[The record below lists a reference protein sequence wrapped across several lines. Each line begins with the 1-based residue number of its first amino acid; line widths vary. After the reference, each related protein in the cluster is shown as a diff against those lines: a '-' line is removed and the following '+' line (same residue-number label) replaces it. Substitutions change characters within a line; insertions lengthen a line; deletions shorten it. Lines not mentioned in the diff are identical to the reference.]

1 VFDPLP
7 SVLPHRTGGDFV
19 TTNLR
24 LSIRRLSGFGFF
36 YLFEHHHLLDLHLT
50 YIAKID
56 FLGSAAKG
64 AFGDWIEKKIFLLI
78 KFDRDHVNIEYL
90 QAV

>member
-7 SVLPHRTGGDFV
+7 SVLPHWTGGDFV

-24 LSIRRLSGFGFF
+24 LSIRRLPGFSFF
-36 YLFEHHHLLDLHLT
+36 YLFEHHHLLDLHLSL
-50 YIAKID
+50 IAKVD

-64 AFGDWIEKKIFLLI
+64 AFGDWIEKKIFMFVEL
-78 KFDRDHVNIEYL
+78 N
-90 QAV
+90 